1 MSRTTLELVTS
12 FHHCWTWVIFSSAVV
27 ATKPLQ
33 LYFWT
38 EWQAVMQYALKHCK
52 TSTSF
57 FRVSVKQINAIAGF
71 WTLYVSKLFSLNLI
85 TVGVHLLRRHDFM
98 RALINSNKT
107 SALSL
112 HYNWNNNKEV
122 KRKFLEQMGDWYAQE
137 TCIDQQ
143 QSSASV
149 KTQANCC
156 AREPLIRCHYR
167 DKASVIPCRQSPS
180 FSENGESFW

>member
-1 MSRTTLELVTS
+1 ME
-12 FHHCWTWVIFSSAVV
+12 
-27 ATKPLQ
+27 
-33 LYFWT
+33 
-38 EWQAVMQYALKHCK
+38 YALKHYM

-57 FRVSVKQINAIAGF
+57 FRVSAKQIRAIAG
-71 WTLYVSKLFSLNLI
+71 LRRLNVSKLFSLNLV
-85 TVGVHLLRRHDFM
+85 TVGVHFLRRHDFM

-122 KRKFLEQMGDWYAQE
+122 KRKFLEQMGDWYAHE
-137 TCIDQQ
+137 TCINQQ
-143 QSSASV
+143 HSSDSV
-149 KTQANCC
+149 KTQGNCC